1 MFKPKTLDA
10 ILEHFKKQ
18 TPLRAPSLIISVWG
32 DAVEPRG
39 GRAWLGG
46 LINLLEP
53 FGVNERLMRTSVFR
67 LAQDGWLS
75 STKVGRKSFYTL
87 TESGKQRFAQAFRRV
102 YSAQRVGWQGVWTL
116 LSVHKLNNEQRR
128 ELQLALSDMRF
139 GVLGNSLLISP
150 VADLAK
156 VEQKLAESRF
166 SDSVVC
172 FQSSEPLAADAAL
185 ESLVVDAWSL
195 DGLATAYSAFISL
208 FQPLLTELEGK
219 NTVDPQS
226 SFIARTLLIHE
237 YRKLVLRDPLLPD
250 QLLPKDWPGH
260 SARELCA
267 SIYERLSPAA
277 DRWLASHLEGEDGTH
292 LEVSD
297 SYKNRF
303 LRCDE

>member
-1 MFKPKTLDA
+1 MYKPKTLET
-10 ILEHFKKQ
+10 ILEHFKAQ

-67 LAQDGWLS
+67 LTQDGWLS

-87 TESGKQRFAQAFRRV
+87 TESGKQRFSQAFRRV
-102 YSAQRVGWQGVWTL
+102 YSAQTVGWQGIWTL

-128 ELQLALSDMRF
+128 ELQLVLSEMRF

-156 VEQKLAESRF
+156 VEQKLVESRF
-166 SDSVVC
+166 ADSVVC
-172 FQSSEPLAADAAL
+172 FQSSEPLAAEAAL

-195 DGLATAYSAFISL
+195 DGLAVSYSAFIEL

-219 NTVDPQS
+219 NTIDPQS

-267 SIYERLSPAA
+267 SLYDQLSLAA
-277 DRWLASHLEGEDGTH
+277 DRWLASYLEGEDGAH
-292 LEVSD
+292 LAVSD
-297 SYKNRF
+297 AYRNRF
-303 LRCDE
+303 LRSDG